1 MKNKYMVKEVQ
12 KVLPDSYDCLQCGIA
27 KLFCAYSDTVT
38 DSEWRDPEITGVAA
52 IITQVN
58 TYSTYIRVYEFD
70 DVTIA
75 NPCSF

>member
-12 KVLPDSYDCLQCGIA
+12 KVLPDSYDCLQCEIA

>member
-1 MKNKYMVKEVQ
+1 MVKEVQ

-27 KLFCAYSDTVT
+27 KVFCAYSNTVI

-58 TYSTYIRVYEFD
+58 TCSTYIRVYEFD
-70 DVTIA
+70 DVSVM
-75 NPCSF
+75 NSYRF